1 MNIRIIIITTLIII
15 LVSLQYTLNRI
26 LVEIKEI
33 KEILKSRPR

>member
-1 MNIRIIIITTLIII
+1 MNIKIIIITTLIII

-33 KEILKSRPR
+33 KEILKSRSR